1 MGREF
6 SASACWVL
14 AYPEASAMPSHLDRA
29 PGLTMILS
37 LGGGVNAML
46 GRPPP
51 PPPPPQ
57 TPTQVDD
64 AAAYEYDAATRA
76 AQYAES
82 AVGERA
88 LPGQPADGSGGF
100 EVALSSGDALLFR
113 GDQVYHSVRSV
124 AAEEVETP
132 VWWRQDK
139 RLAAV
144 HRLGLLFRQV
154 EDVHDCA

>member
-1 MGREF
+1 M
-6 SASACWVL
+6 
-14 AYPEASAMPSHLDRA
+14 
-29 PGLTMILS
+29 
-37 LGGGVNAML
+37 
-46 GRPPP
+46 
-51 PPPPPQ
+51 
-57 TPTQVDD
+57 
-64 AAAYEYDAATRA
+64 
-76 AQYAES
+76 
-82 AVGERA
+82 
-88 LPGQPADGSGGF
+88 
-100 EVALSSGDALLFR
+100 SSGDALLFR